1 MITLQVN
8 GEKICV
14 DGQTITNQFL
24 IEILEKMHFKEIC
37 NFLEKVACNRSL
49 QEKIWK
55 ITEEPG
61 FSSHFMYRQ
70 LQGKI
75 LKAIEKDRSVKELNE
90 LFTEFLEGWEKKKK
104 LEQLKRTLKNMRPNQ
119 RVVVLNNL
127 NQPVEITRKNSKF
140 IVSLNA
146 ELQIILAAEML
157 EAVAATIFYNDY
169 LLAGNLICDV
179 IVNGKSV
186 TEKAAVAYLME
197 HFNQGAPATFP
208 FEKSLFL
215 TRLSHQGNKGINR
228 TLPNGLG
235 VHIQNTKKRIRLT
248 FENGITLSFTKDKY
262 TREKLEKIAK
272 ICLLPRKDYVKRFF
286 HDSLREIIKCCD
298 EILVGNQKY
307 TGSKEFILSCLL
319 NREIPEIKVL
329 IKRR

>member
-1 MITLQVN
+1 
-8 GEKICV
+8 V

-37 NFLEKVACNRSL
+37 NFLEKMACNRSL
-49 QEKIWK
+49 QEKIWE

-75 LKAIEKDRSVKELNE
+75 LKAIEKDSSVKELNE
-90 LFTEFLEGWEKKKK
+90 IFTEFLEGWEKKKK
-104 LEQLKRTLKNMRPNQ
+104 LEQLKRTLKNMRQNQ

-140 IVSLNA
+140 IVSFNA
-146 ELQIILAAEML
+146 ELQIILTAKML

-215 TRLSHQGNKGINR
+215 TRLSQSNKSINR
-228 TLPNGLG
+228 TLPNGLS
-235 VHIQNTKKRIRLT
+235 VHIQNAKKRIHLT

-262 TREKLEKIAK
+262 IREKLEKIAK
-272 ICLLPRKDYVKRFF
+272 ICLLPRKDHVKRLF
-286 HDSLREIIKCCD
+286 HNGLREIIKCCD

-307 TGSKEFILSCLL
+307 TGPKEFILSCLL